1 MREQDS
7 QIDAAKERMLQG
19 LLAEVRRVRRRRRVR
34 AASGVAAIA
43 MLAVGAATLWSPRGS
58 GTTALPAQARRP
70 QPAGAISGAE
80 STSAT
85 NPREAVTLLDER
97 GRSVASAP
105 SVRVEIVSSRPGERL
120 IVADAEP
127 SIRVDMITTEQ
138 AYALIQT
145 TGQRYGLVEYP
156 GHVEFVQLAAK

>member
-19 LLAEVRRVRRRRRVR
+19 LLAEVRRVRRRRRIR
-34 AASGVAAIA
+34 AASGLVAIVL
-43 MLAVGAATLWSPRGS
+43 LAVSGAVLWSPRGT
-58 GTTALPAQARRP
+58 GMTALPAQAGRT
-70 QPAGAISGAE
+70 QPPGVLTGNKDTPAA
-80 STSAT
+80 
-85 NPREAVTLLDER
+85 NPRDVATLPDER

-105 SVRVEIVSSRPGERL
+105 SVRVEIVSSLSGERL
-120 IVADAEP
+120 IVSDAKP
-127 SIRVDMITTEQ
+127 SVRVEIITTEQ

>member
-1 MREQDS
+1 MRDQDS

-19 LLAEVRRVRRRRRVR
+19 LLAEVRRVRRQRRVR

-43 MLAVGAATLWSPRGS
+43 LLAVGAAVLWSPRGI
-58 GTTALPAQARRP
+58 GTTALPTQARRP
-70 QPAGAISGAE
+70 QTAGALTGPE
-80 STSAT
+80 STTAM
-85 NPREAVTLLDER
+85 NPRDAATLLDER
-97 GRSVASAP
+97 GRSVASAR

-127 SIRVDMITTEQ
+127 SVRVEMITTEQ